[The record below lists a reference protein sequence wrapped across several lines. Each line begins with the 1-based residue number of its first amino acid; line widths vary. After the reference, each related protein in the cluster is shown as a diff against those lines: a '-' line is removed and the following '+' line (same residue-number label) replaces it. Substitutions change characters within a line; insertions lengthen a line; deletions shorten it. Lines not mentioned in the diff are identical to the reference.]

1 MLRIKITKCP
11 KVKRKGIK
19 MKVCVDKEL
28 CTSSGVCIETC
39 PEIFELNDQG
49 ATVAKTEQ
57 VPSEL
62 EQTCRETAEN
72 CPSGAIKVEE

>member
-1 MLRIKITKCP
+1 
-11 KVKRKGIK
+11 
-19 MKVCVDKEL
+19 MKVYVDKEL
-28 CTSSGVCIETC
+28 CTGSGVCIETC
-39 PEIFELNDQG
+39 PKVFELNDQG